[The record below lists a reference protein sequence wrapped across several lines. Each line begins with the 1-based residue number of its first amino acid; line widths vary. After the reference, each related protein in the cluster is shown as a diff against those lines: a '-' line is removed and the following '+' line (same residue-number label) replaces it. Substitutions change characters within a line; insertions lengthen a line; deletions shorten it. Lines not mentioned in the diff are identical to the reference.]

1 MKLFR
6 SGIALTFA
14 YGLGLLLL
22 AVFYVLFRT
31 ERIVLWPSEK
41 FSRPIAYSDV
51 REGGES
57 RAEILE
63 HDSVVYLQSVLSSG
77 IYHPYAGTLVM
88 LGDGAEALSL
98 EGKDLSNMDSL
109 LLEFRSSADVALV
122 LFAADF
128 QSRVGDPLSFRP
140 FRLDIP
146 ATRHY
151 SEQRLSLSALKS
163 SEIWFDIRGMEPDS
177 GLYLDHIVAAAIETG
192 RGTLLGFPSDLEIRK
207 WELWGTNRSAVR
219 ASLFILILI
228 SVAYGWGLYRI
239 YGKRSAKRIPRR

>member
-1 MKLFR
+1 MKFFN
-6 SGIALTFA
+6 SGVFLTAA
-14 YGLGLLLL
+14 YGFGLLLV
-22 AVFYVLFRT
+22 AVFFLTQRT
-31 ERIVLWPSEK
+31 ERLELWPAENL
-41 FSRPIAYSDV
+41 SRPIAYSDI

-63 HDSVVYLQSVLSSG
+63 RDSVLYLQATLSSG

-88 LGDGAEALSL
+88 LGAGAEALSL

-109 LLEFRSSADVALV
+109 RIEFRSSADVALV
-122 LFAADF
+122 LYAADF
-128 QSRVGDPLSFRP
+128 QSRAGDPLSFRP

-151 SEQRLSLSALKS
+151 SEQRLALSGLKP

-192 RGTLLGFPSDLEIRK
+192 HGTLLGFPSDIEIRK
-207 WELWGTNRSAVR
+207 WELWGTNRGAVR
-219 ASLFILILI
+219 LSLIILGLI

-239 YGKRSAKRIPRR
+239 YGKRSVKRISRK